1 MDGGA
6 PYYSSR
12 QINPPAKLGGKGAEN
27 RIWEYSCGKCARADF
42 PDGAVGKLLRA
53 HISRAR
59 ADFPDGAVGKILR
72 AQIFPRA
79 RTFPDGA
86 VGKVCARR
94 FSRVRADFPTAPSGK
109 ISQRQP
115 REIHYCRGLGKARQQ
130 EVRNPLLQ
138 GCIHMGLLAEA
149 TRVQG

>member
-53 HISRAR
+53 QISRAR
-59 ADFPDGAVGKILR
+59 ADFPDGAVGKI
-72 AQIFPRA
+72 
-79 RTFPDGA
+79 
-86 VGKVCARR
+86 
-94 FSRVRADFPTAPSGK
+94 
-109 ISQRQP
+109 
-115 REIHYCRGLGKARQQ
+115 
-130 EVRNPLLQ
+130 PLLQ
-138 GCIHMGLLAEA
+138 RGIHMDPHAEVA
-149 TRVQG
+149 RGHA